1 THLKRLHR
9 RTICF
14 SKCAEM
20 HAAVIKLYVNHVN
33 AYQHKL

>member
-1 THLKRLHR
+1 MKRLRR

-14 SKCAEM
+14 SKSAEM
-20 HAAVIKLYVNHVN
+20 HAAVIKLYNHMN